1 MALPPA
7 FLWMLGALGV
17 AALAK
22 KVALDA
28 KKAQAEREKEVES
41 KKPTSVPKLV
51 RDPATGEYRPPRSKP

>member
-28 KKAQAEREKEVES
+28 KKAEAERKKEVES
-41 KKPTSVPKLV
+41 SNPTSVPTLE
-51 RDPATGEYRPPRSKP
+51 RDPVTGEYRPPRK

>member
-28 KKAQAEREKEVES
+28 KKAKAEREKEIES
-41 KKPTSVPKLV
+41 QKPTSVPTLE
-51 RDPATGEYRPPRSKP
+51 RDPKSGVYRPPRE

>member
-41 KKPTSVPKLV
+41 KKPTSVPKLE
-51 RDPATGEYRPPRSKP
+51 RDPVTGEYRLPRSKP